1 MANHDEGKRGSRAQ
15 RDDNVVVAV
24 VGGGDRGRFGVLSYY
39 KSQSSIKF
47 FFHLSL
53 YKLNYNW
60 NLPIAQLELQLLLV
74 YLFIYSTGCD
84 LP

>member
-15 RDDNVVVAV
+15 CDDNVVVAV

-47 FFHLSL
+47 FFPLSL

-60 NLPIAQLELQLLLV
+60 NLPIAQLELPLV
-74 YLFIYSTGCD
+74 YLFIIPLAAICHDS
-84 LP
+84 